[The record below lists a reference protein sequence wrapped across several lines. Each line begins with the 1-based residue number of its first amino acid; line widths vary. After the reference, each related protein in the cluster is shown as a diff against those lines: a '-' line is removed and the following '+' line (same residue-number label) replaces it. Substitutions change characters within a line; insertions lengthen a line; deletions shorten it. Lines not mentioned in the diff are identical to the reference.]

1 MLTRAAAAEV
11 EADDHD
17 ALLGGGDAGG
27 LRRVHRVRALLAVR
41 PGALVAEGVL
51 AETVEGHAA
60 EEARRDDAVGVDV
73 VAGNGEGEG
82 FDLGDFGE
90 GHGGSEEVRRRR
102 VDE

>member
-1 MLTRAAAAEV
+1 MLTGAAAAEV

-27 LRRVHRVRALLAVR
+27 LGRVHRVRALLAV
-41 PGALVAEGVL
+41 GAGTLVAEGVL

-60 EEARRDDAVGVDV
+60 EEARGDDAVGVDV
-73 VAGNGEGEG
+73 VAGDGEGEG

-90 GHGGSEEVRRRR
+90 GHGGSEGVRRRR
-102 VDE
+102 GVG